1 MNNGVLLLIAK
12 DDRAFRIEVGY
23 GPEGAITDDYAG
35 SVLDAMTPAFRNENY
50 SAAILRAYGALAQ
63 KAAAEYGAELAGLGA
78 ALGIPAKPA
87 HLGSVADSGDLLLP
101 EDAT

>member
-23 GPEGAITDDYAG
+23 GLEGAITDDYAG

-50 SAAILRAYGALAQ
+50 SAAILRAYGALA
-63 KAAAEYGAELAGLGA
+63 
-78 ALGIPAKPA
+78 PKPA
-87 HLGSVADSGDLLLP
+87 HLGSVADFGDLLLP

>member
-23 GPEGAITDDYAG
+23 GLEGAITDDYAG
-35 SVLDAMTPAFRNENY
+35 SV
-50 SAAILRAYGALAQ
+50 
-63 KAAAEYGAELAGLGA
+63 
-78 ALGIPAKPA
+78 
-87 HLGSVADSGDLLLP
+87 ADFGDLLLP

>member
-23 GPEGAITDDYAG
+23 GLEGAITDDYAG

-50 SAAILRAYGALAQ
+50 SA
-63 KAAAEYGAELAGLGA
+63 ELAGLGA

-87 HLGSVADSGDLLLP
+87 HLGSVADFGDLLLP